1 VAALPDGLD
10 CGRDDG
16 SAGKQRRADQGT
28 GVATDGQTPWGNLV
42 RNAAYNRPMVQS
54 SNSGGNTPTPR
65 LAAVS
70 VAAMGVVY
78 GDIGTSPLYTM
89 KEVFNGPHAV
99 AVTPENLLG
108 ILSLIFWA
116 LTITVSLKYVV
127 FITRADNRGEGGIM
141 ALTSLALRSQGAG
154 PRMLWLMSILGIFG
168 AGLFYGDAVITP
180 AMSVLSAVEGLEVAT
195 PVFKPYIVPISIG
208 VLCGLFIFQPRGTAS
223 VGALFGPVMLFWFG
237 TLGVLGLWNILK
249 HPDVIAAINPWYAL
263 HFFLENRGH
272 AWLALGAVVLA
283 ITGGEALYADMGHFG
298 RRSIKWAWL
307 GYVFPCL
314 YLNYL
319 GQGALI
325 LDNPAAIK
333 NPFFMLVPEELLY
346 PMVALA
352 TAAAVIASQAVISG
366 AFSLTSQAMQLGYC
380 PRIHVRFTS
389 EREKG
394 QIYIPNINWLLLLV
408 VIILVLG
415 FKSSSNL
422 ASAYG
427 IAVTLTMMIDTL
439 LAFVVVRALWNW
451 NWLQA
456 GLFLALFLVVD
467 FAFFSANLVKVFD
480 GGWFPLAL
488 GLGIFILFAT
498 WKRGRTLLYERLQ
511 QDSMPLDAFLASLQF
526 GGPHRVAGTG
536 IFMTTR
542 PDGVPRA
549 MLHNMLHNK
558 VLHERIILLNVNL
571 QDIPHVDETG
581 RILVEQLSNGFYR
594 VILNYGFKDDPNI
607 PLALELCGS
616 HGMAPVEM
624 METSFFL
631 GRETIV
637 PNRVPSMP
645 LWRQILFMWMF
656 RNAGTATDFF
666 KLPTNRV
673 VELGTQVE
681 L

>member
-1 VAALPDGLD
+1 
-10 CGRDDG
+10 
-16 SAGKQRRADQGT
+16 
-28 GVATDGQTPWGNLV
+28 
-42 RNAAYNRPMVQS
+42 MVQS
-54 SNSGGNTPTPR
+54 SNSAGTSSPR
-65 LAAVS
+65 LLATS

-99 AVTPENLLG
+99 AVSADNLLG

-116 LTITVSLKYVV
+116 LTITVSLKYVM

-141 ALTSLALRSQGAG
+141 ALTSLALRTQGAG
-154 PRMLWLMSILGIFG
+154 PRMLWLMSGLGIFG

-195 PVFKPYIVPISIG
+195 PMFKPYVVPITVI
-208 VLCGLFIFQPRGTAS
+208 VLCGLFLFQPRGTAS
-223 VGALFGPVMLFWFG
+223 VGALFGPIMLFWFG
-237 TLGVLGLWNILK
+237 TLGALGVWNILK
-249 HPDVIAAINPWYAL
+249 HPDVLAAINPWYAA
-263 HFFLENRGH
+263 HFFLENRSH

-307 GYVFPCL
+307 VYVFPCL

-333 NPFFMLVPEELLY
+333 NPFFMLVPDGLLY
-346 PMVALA
+346 PMVVLA
-352 TAAAVIASQAVISG
+352 TAATVIASQAVISG

-380 PRIHVRFTS
+380 PRIQVKFTS

-394 QIYIPNINWLLLLV
+394 QIYVPNINWLLLLA

-456 GLFLALFLVVD
+456 GLFLALFIVVD
-467 FAFFSANLVKVFD
+467 FAFFSANLVKVLD
-480 GGWFPLAL
+480 GGWFPLLL
-488 GLGIFILFAT
+488 GLGIFTLFAT
-498 WKRGRTLLYERLQ
+498 WKRGRALLYERLQ
-511 QDSMPLDAFLASLQF
+511 EDSMPLDAFLSSLKY

-549 MLHNMLHNK
+549 MLHNLLHNK
-558 VLHERIILLNVNL
+558 VLHERVVLLNVSM
-571 QDIPHVDETG
+571 QDIPHVDEAE
-581 RILVEQLSNGFYR
+581 RIVVEPLSDGFYR
-594 VILNYGFKDDPNI
+594 VMLRYGFKDDPNI
-607 PLALELCGS
+607 PLALERCGE
-616 HGMAPVEM
+616 HGMAPIEM

-637 PNRVPSMP
+637 PNRVPAMT
-645 LWRQILFMWMF
+645 LWRQVLFMWMF
-656 RNAGTATDFF
+656 RNADTATDFF

>member
-1 VAALPDGLD
+1 
-10 CGRDDG
+10 
-16 SAGKQRRADQGT
+16 
-28 GVATDGQTPWGNLV
+28 
-42 RNAAYNRPMVQS
+42 M
-54 SNSGGNTPTPR
+54 
-65 LAAVS
+65 
-70 VAAMGVVY
+70 
-78 GDIGTSPLYTM
+78 
-89 KEVFNGPHAV
+89 
-99 AVTPENLLG
+99 
-108 ILSLIFWA
+108 
-116 LTITVSLKYVV
+116 
-127 FITRADNRGEGGIM
+127 
-141 ALTSLALRSQGAG
+141 
-154 PRMLWLMSILGIFG
+154 
-168 AGLFYGDAVITP
+168 
-180 AMSVLSAVEGLEVAT
+180 
-195 PVFKPYIVPISIG
+195 
-208 VLCGLFIFQPRGTAS
+208 FQPRGTAS
-223 VGALFGPVMLFWFG
+223 VAALFGPVMLFWFG
-237 TLGVLGLWNILK
+237 TLGVLGMWNILK
-249 HPDVIAAINPWYAL
+249 HPDVIAAINPWYAM
-263 HFFLENRGH
+263 HFFLENRPC
-272 AWLALGAVVLA
+272 LARPGRGGAGDHRRRGAVCRHGPLRP
-283 ITGGEALYADMGHFG
+283 ELDQMGMAGLCVSLPVPELPRPG
-298 RRSIKWAWL
+298 RTDPRQP
-307 GYVFPCL
+307 GRV
-314 YLNYL
+314 
-319 GQGALI
+319 
-325 LDNPAAIK
+325 K
-333 NPFFMLVPEELLY
+333 NPFFMLVPHELLY

-380 PRIHVRFTS
+380 PRFHVRFTS

-456 GLFLALFLVVD
+456 GLFLALFRVVD
-467 FAFFSANLVKVFD
+467 FAFFSANLVKVLD

-488 GLGIFILFAT
+488 GFGIFVLFAT
-498 WKRGRTLLYERLQ
+498 WKRGRTLLYEKLQ
-511 QDSMPLDAFLASLQF
+511 QDSMPLDAFLSSLQY
-526 GGPHRVAGTG
+526 GGPQRVAGTG

-549 MLHNMLHNK
+549 MLHNLLHNK
-558 VLHERIILLNVNL
+558 VLHERVILLNVNL
-571 QDIPHVDETG
+571 QDIPHVDEAE
-581 RILVEQLSNGFYR
+581 RVLVESLSNGFYR

-607 PLALELCGS
+607 PLALDLCSG

-637 PNRVPSMP
+637 PKRVPSLP